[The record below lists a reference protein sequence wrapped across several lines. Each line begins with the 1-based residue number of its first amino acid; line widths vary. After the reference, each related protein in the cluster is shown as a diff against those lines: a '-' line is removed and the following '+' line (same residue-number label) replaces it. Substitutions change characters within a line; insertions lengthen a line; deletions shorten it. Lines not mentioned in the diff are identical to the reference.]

1 MATAKIQTGLRLNET
16 LYEKLRSLASKE
28 QRSLNNLIEYV
39 VQRYV
44 EDYEERNGPIPSLDE
59 E

>member
-1 MATAKIQTGLRLNET
+1 MATAKIQTGLRLNEPV
-16 LYEKLRSLASKE
+16 YEKLRSLASRE
-28 QRSLNNLIEYV
+28 QRSLNNLIEYI

-44 EDYEERNGPIPSLDE
+44 EDYEQNNGAIPPIDE